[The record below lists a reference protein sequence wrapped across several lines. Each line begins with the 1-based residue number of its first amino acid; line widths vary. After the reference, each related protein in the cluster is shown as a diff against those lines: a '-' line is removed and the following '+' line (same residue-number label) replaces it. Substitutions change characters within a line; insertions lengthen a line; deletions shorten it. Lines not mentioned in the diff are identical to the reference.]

1 MPDTGAVMYLYLIQ
15 APAAFLAGAFPTS
28 YLAGKLLKGLDL
40 REHGS
45 GNLGATNVFRVMGA
59 WPAVLVLAVDI
70 FKGFAAVS
78 WLPRL
83 AVTDNL
89 ILLQVIL
96 GLAAVAGHIFS
107 PFVGFR
113 GGKGV
118 ATAAGVFLAI
128 CPLAV
133 LYCLAVWGAVFA
145 LFRIVSVA
153 SLAAALC
160 LPLFVRLT
168 VDPALPGF
176 AVISSFSYGIALAV
190 ILTHRSNIGRLF
202 RGQEKRLSRGGGEP
216 K

>member
-1 MPDTGAVMYLYLIQ
+1 MAGGPGAGGGYFQRLRRRVLA
-15 APAAFLAGAFPTS
+15 APAGMVGNA
-28 YLAGKLLKGLDL
+28 
-40 REHGS
+40 RET
-45 GNLGATNVFRVMGA
+45 AQR
-59 WPAVLVLAVDI
+59 
-70 FKGFAAVS
+70 
-78 WLPRL
+78 
-83 AVTDNL
+83 
-89 ILLQVIL
+89 
-96 GLAAVAGHIFS
+96 LAAVAGHIFS